1 MWDCKYKYLLLVEK
15 RLLRGVVLI
24 PELALEARV
33 KVAEDVAPDSVVPL
47 RLAGVE
53 LPERE
58 AYFKVG

>member
-33 KVAEDVAPDSVVPL
+33 KVAEDVTPDSVVPL
-47 RLAGVE
+47 RL
-53 LPERE
+53 
-58 AYFKVG
+58 

>member
-1 MWDCKYKYLLLVEK
+1 MLVEK
-15 RLLRGVVLI
+15 RLPRGVVLI

-33 KVAEDVAPDSVVPL
+33 KVGEDVVPDSVVSL
-47 RLAGVE
+47 RLTGVE